1 MGHLTSSL
9 VPAGGRQDQLRT
21 ASIWAALGILF
32 VIAGGAALRFGDS
45 GPLGIDEWWHGV
57 AAVTRGSAPYA
68 VSVFMAEV
76 GGGVGAVACTAIAIA
91 LLLATRQV
99 RDAAAVATA
108 MLFGIAASETIKA
121 LVIRPRPWDQLYVSH
136 GSSYPSGHSMG
147 AAALAV
153 SLALVVT
160 YSNTFSPTTTR
171 WVWVVSVAWI
181 LIMMWS
187 RSALHVHWLSDT
199 VAGALLGA
207 SAAILARRFWILES
221 YRSRS

>member
-1 MGHLTSSL
+1 MGPLTSHD
-9 VPAGGRQDQLRT
+9 VPPGERQNQLRT
-21 ASIWAALGILF
+21 ASIWAALGVLL

-68 VSVFMAEV
+68 VTVFMAEV
-76 GGGVGAVACTAIAIA
+76 GGGVGAVACTAIAAA
-91 LLLATRQV
+91 LLLATRRV
-99 RDAAAVATA
+99 RDAMSVATA
-108 MLFGIAASETIKA
+108 MLLGVAASETIKA
-121 LVIRPRPWDQLYVSH
+121 LVVRPRPWDQLYASH

-160 YSNTFSPTTTR
+160 YSESFSSAATR
-171 WVWVVSVAWI
+171 WVWVASVTWM
-181 LIMMWS
+181 LVMMWS

-199 VAGALLGA
+199 FAGALLGTC
-207 SAAILARRFWILES
+207 AAILARRFWTLQS
-221 YRSRS
+221 YRSSN